1 MKLPIPTFRNTIA
14 LVGAVKDLLP
24 NNNTSDSSLLR
35 VIEEQADAIYSKKQE
50 IAVLE
55 KKVEDLE
62 GIYKSLKRRIWEL
75 EETLTITSDELREAE
90 IRASE
95 AGG

>member
-62 GIYKSLKRRIWEL
+62 GIYKSLKRRTWDL
-75 EETLTITSDELREAE
+75 EESLTITSDELREAE

>member
-62 GIYKSLKRRIWEL
+62 GIYKSLKRRTWDL
-75 EETLTITSDELREAE
+75 EESLTIASDELREAE

>member
-62 GIYKSLKRRIWEL
+62 GIYKSLKRRTWDL
-75 EETLTITSDELREAE
+75 EESLTIASDELREAE
-90 IRASE
+90 IRASK

>member
-1 MKLPIPTFRNTIA
+1 MKIPIPSLRNTLA
-14 LVGAVKDLLP
+14 LVEVVKDLLP
-24 NNNTSDSSLLR
+24 SNNTSDSSLLR

-62 GIYKSLKRRIWEL
+62 GIYKSLKRRTWDL
-75 EETLTITSDELREAE
+75 EESLTITSDELREAE

>member
-1 MKLPIPTFRNTIA
+1 MKLLPTFRNTIA

-24 NNNTSDSSLLR
+24 SNNTSDSSLLR
-35 VIEEQADAIYSKKQE
+35 VIEEQANAIYSKKQE

-75 EETLTITSDELREAE
+75 EENLTITSDELRHARVQLGQAE
-90 IRASE
+90 
-95 AGG
+95 G

>member
-1 MKLPIPTFRNTIA
+1 MKLPIPSLRNTLA
-14 LVGAVKDLLP
+14 LVGVVKDLLP
-24 NNNTSDSSLLR
+24 SNNTSDSSLLR

-62 GIYKSLKRRIWEL
+62 GIYKSLKRRTWDL
-75 EETLTITSDELREAE
+75 EESLTITSDELREAE